1 MRSIKSIA
9 TLLCLTAI
17 MSFSNVISA
26 QETKEK
32 LERPKNAGVTEVD
45 AFVNKSFDAYDEGFK
60 ITEAVNLIKVD
71 KESNT
76 IKAADGTD
84 LAKDKALFQL
94 GELLVRAKKQN
105 DNIQAIQ
112 DMQKSATES
121 VKKCAITK
129 KPVATKNLSKGGEAL
144 SEVVSETKKQIELI
158 DKQITDVKAM
168 R

>member
-1 MRSIKSIA
+1 MKSITKFA
-9 TLLCLTAI
+9 TLFCLMAI
-17 MSFSNVISA
+17 MSFSNVLSA
-26 QETKEK
+26 QESKEK
-32 LERPKNAGVTEVD
+32 LEKPKNSGVTEVD
-45 AFVNKSFDAYDEGFK
+45 AFVNKSFDAYDESFK
-60 ITEAVNLIKVD
+60 ITDAANLIKVD
-71 KESNT
+71 QETNT

-105 DNIQAIQ
+105 DNIAAIQ

-144 SEVVSETKKQIELI
+144 SEVVGETKKQIELI
-158 DKQITDVKAM
+158 DKQITDIKAM
-168 R
+168 P

>member
-1 MRSIKSIA
+1 MKSKF
-9 TLLCLTAI
+9 TKLLCLMAI
-17 MSFSNVISA
+17 MSFSLAAIA
-26 QETKEK
+26 QENKEK
-32 LERPKNAGVTEVD
+32 LEKPKNSGVSEVD
-45 AFVNKSFDAYDEGFK
+45 AFVNKSFDAYDESFK
-60 ITEAVNLIKVD
+60 ITDAANLIKVD
-71 KESNT
+71 KETNT

-112 DMQKSATES
+112 DLQKSATEG

-144 SEVVSETKKQIELI
+144 NEVVGETKKQIELI
-158 DKQITDVKAM
+158 DRQITDIKAM
-168 R
+168 P